1 MKDLTINTEP
11 IGISAE
17 QAAALLGV
25 SKPKVYELMSREDF
39 PACKLGGRTII
50 SYAGL
55 KEWLSREVTK
65 NENTACLC

>member
-25 SKPKVYELMSREDF
+25 SKPKIYELMSREDF

-50 SYAGL
+50 SYDGL
-55 KEWLSREVTK
+55 KEWLRREVK
-65 NENTACLC
+65 SV